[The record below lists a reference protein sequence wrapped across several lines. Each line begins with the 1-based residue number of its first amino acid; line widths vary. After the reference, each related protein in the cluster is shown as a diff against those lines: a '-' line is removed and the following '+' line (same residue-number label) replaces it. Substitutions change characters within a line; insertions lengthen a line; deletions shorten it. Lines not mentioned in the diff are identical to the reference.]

1 MNLASPSIASRG
13 ARATLSAVALL
24 LLVFG
29 GAVSGG
35 AAQASH
41 YRLPAD
47 GFVSDEELEALAKAG
62 VHTTLDLLQRA
73 AKVTDREALARKTGL
88 PLTRLT
94 TLACQVDL
102 LRVKGLGPSMV
113 RLLQTAGIR
122 HTRDL
127 RATEPDGLL
136 ERLRAANSIHHIAPV
151 LPRTEILA
159 EWIGQA
165 KRLEWLLEGTQ

>member
-1 MNLASPSIASRG
+1 MNLAHRLGRHG
-13 ARATLSAVALL
+13 ARALL
-24 LLVFG
+24 AIAATLLVVAAS
-29 GAVSGG
+29 GAR
-35 AAQASH
+35 ASH

-47 GFVSDEELEALAKAG
+47 GLVTEEEHAALKRAE
-62 VHTTLDLLQRA
+62 VLTTLDLLRRA
-73 AKVTDREALARKTGL
+73 ARVNDREALARDSGL

-94 TLACQVDL
+94 TLACQADL

-136 ERLRAANSIHHIAPV
+136 ERLRAANSIHNIAPV
-151 LPRTEILA
+151 LPQREIL
-159 EWIGQA
+159 EDWIDQA
-165 KRLEWLLEGTQ
+165 KKLEWMLEGTQ